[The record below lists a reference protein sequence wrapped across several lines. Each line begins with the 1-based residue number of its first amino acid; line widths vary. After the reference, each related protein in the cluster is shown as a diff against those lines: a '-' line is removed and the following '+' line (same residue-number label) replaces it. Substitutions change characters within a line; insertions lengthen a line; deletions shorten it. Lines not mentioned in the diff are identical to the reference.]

1 MKLTKG
7 KQFLITLG
15 LILILC
21 GAAFLLP
28 AYRLIIKETAPPQLV
43 IPADTSSN
51 SSEPA
56 ANTSSSAPPIP
67 SLPFDFSPAP
77 KPNPSGFKDDYTY
90 EDDTIKVKISKEKY
104 DYQACTIAEVWITHP
119 SQLRTA
125 FAEGGYNSPTREHL
139 SDIAK
144 RNNAVLAVNTDY
156 YNMRKD
162 GIIIRQ
168 GILYRNKPSGRH
180 MLIIDAKGDFHTIPE
195 NAFNLTEWE
204 NKGIIN
210 SFSFGPALV
219 IDGVQQKMPNGF
231 PEGAIWELHPRTA
244 IGQLGELHYL
254 VVTVDGKQA
263 HSSGLLVNQLA
274 AMMKEKGCIQA
285 FNMDG
290 GQSTV
295 MTFNNKVMNIVAYDG
310 ERRLS
315 DIMYFATALDYSAQ
329 HYDPY

>member
-21 GAAFLLP
+21 AAAFLLP
-28 AYRLIIKETAPPQLV
+28 AYRLIKESAVPVPV
-43 IPADTSSN
+43 IPADTSSTSL
-51 SSEPA
+51 SSIA
-56 ANTSSSAPPIP
+56 DTSSAPPPPP

-77 KPNPSGFKDDYTY
+77 KPNPSNFKDEYTY

-104 DYQACTIAEVWITHP
+104 DYQPSTIAEDWIGHP

-168 GILYRNKPSGRH
+168 GMLYRNKPSGRH
-180 MLIIDAKGDFHTIPE
+180 LLIIDAKGDFHMMPE
-195 NAFNLTEWE
+195 SEFNLAEWE

-231 PEGAIWELHPRTA
+231 PEGYIWEFHPRTA

-254 VVTVDGKQA
+254 IVTVDGKQV
-263 HSSGLLVNQLA
+263 HSGGLLVNQLA
-274 AMMKEKGCIQA
+274 TMMKEKGCIQA

-295 MTFNNKVMNIVAYDG
+295 MTFNNKIMNSVAYGG

-315 DIMYFATALDYSAQ
+315 DIMYFATAIDYSAK